1 MLKSESYGADFSFDR
16 ICLIPSICRHQSSIQ
31 DLLAFLQPFN
41 VLPYG
46 AIHKVA
52 PRIRGNVRFK
62 PILFPNQACCTL
74 EAVLSHTPNSAP
86 VRRFSFAGE
95 QQDSDTAIR
104 IVRPI
109 FIEPEMPRGSGS
121 AQFEIHRSSQGNKT
135 CGRLSACQKNEQK
148 PIKRSGKQTDWKIRN
163 LAVPR
168 RIAKRNRPAR
178 TSARLLWVVA
188 VLRRDHAF
196 VGRFSSSA
204 IHSNSSLTTGL
215 SGKAVAVSMAFAS
228 SGVSLVKCGALYFF
242 LRPDS
247 ESGVDVLG
255 SDGSFRM
262 ALWSVL
268 NNYSL
273 WTAREP
279 RL

>member
-1 MLKSESYGADFSFDR
+1 
-16 ICLIPSICRHQSSIQ
+16 
-31 DLLAFLQPFN
+31 LLAFLQPFN

-168 RIAKRNRPAR
+168 RIAKEKPTREDFSPA
-178 TSARLLWVVA
+178 AL
-188 VLRRDHAF
+188 
-196 VGRFSSSA
+196 GR
-204 IHSNSSLTTGL
+204 
-215 SGKAVAVSMAFAS
+215 SGS
-228 SGVSLVKCGALYFF
+228 
-242 LRPDS
+242 
-247 ESGVDVLG
+247 
-255 SDGSFRM
+255 
-262 ALWSVL
+262 
-268 NNYSL
+268 
-273 WTAREP
+273 
-279 RL
+279 

>member
-95 QQDSDTAIR
+95 QQDSDTQLELYAR
-104 IVRPI
+104 
-109 FIEPEMPRGSGS
+109 FSLSQKCPEARV
-121 AQFEIHRSSQGNKT
+121 A
-135 CGRLSACQKNEQK
+135 
-148 PIKRSGKQTDWKIRN
+148 RN
-163 LAVPR
+163 LKSTGV
-168 RIAKRNRPAR
+168 AKGTRP
-178 TSARLLWVVA
+178 
-188 VLRRDHAF
+188 
-196 VGRFSSSA
+196 VGD
-204 IHSNSSLTTGL
+204 
-215 SGKAVAVSMAFAS
+215 
-228 SGVSLVKCGALYFF
+228 Y
-242 LRPDS
+242 
-247 ESGVDVLG
+247 
-255 SDGSFRM
+255 
-262 ALWSVL
+262 
-268 NNYSL
+268 
-273 WTAREP
+273 
-279 RL
+279 

>member
-135 CGRLSACQKNEQK
+135 CGNLSACQKNEQK
-148 PIKRSGKQTDWKIRN
+148 PIKRSGRQTNWK
-163 LAVPR
+163 R
-168 RIAKRNRPAR
+168 RH
-178 TSARLLWVVA
+178 LA
-188 VLRRDHAF
+188 VLRRRKKKPTREDFSHAAL
-196 VGRFSSSA
+196 GRSVLLRRKTASR
-204 IHSNSSLTTGL
+204 
-215 SGKAVAVSMAFAS
+215 VPS
-228 SGVSLVKCGALYFF
+228 SGLGLNTALRTSLEFTTSGNCSVELKKMPDNSVEWGA
-242 LRPDS
+242 S
-247 ESGVDVLG
+247 I
-255 SDGSFRM
+255 
-262 ALWSVL
+262 A
-268 NNYSL
+268 
-273 WTAREP
+273 
-279 RL
+279 

>member
-148 PIKRSGKQTDWKIRN
+148 PIKRSGKQTNWKRRH
-163 LAVPR
+163 LAVLR
-168 RIAKRNRPAR
+168 RLAKRNRPAK
-178 TSARLLWVVA
+178 
-188 VLRRDHAF
+188 D
-196 VGRFSSSA
+196 FSRA
-204 IHSNSSLTTGL
+204 ALGP
-215 SGKAVAVSMAFAS
+215 SGS
-228 SGVSLVKCGALYFF
+228 
-242 LRPDS
+242 
-247 ESGVDVLG
+247 
-255 SDGSFRM
+255 
-262 ALWSVL
+262 
-268 NNYSL
+268 
-273 WTAREP
+273 
-279 RL
+279 

>member
-1 MLKSESYGADFSFDR
+1 MGRYRFLDIECSAVMLKSESYGADFSFDR

-109 FIEPEMPRGSGS
+109 FIEPEMPEARV
-121 AQFEIHRSSQGNKT
+121 A
-135 CGRLSACQKNEQK
+135 
-148 PIKRSGKQTDWKIRN
+148 RN
-163 LAVPR
+163 LKSTGV
-168 RIAKRNRPAR
+168 AKGTRP
-178 TSARLLWVVA
+178 
-188 VLRRDHAF
+188 
-196 VGRFSSSA
+196 VGDYPHVRKTNKS
-204 IHSNSSLTTGL
+204 
-215 SGKAVAVSMAFAS
+215 
-228 SGVSLVKCGALYFF
+228 
-242 LRPDS
+242 R
-247 ESGVDVLG
+247 
-255 SDGSFRM
+255 
-262 ALWSVL
+262 
-268 NNYSL
+268 
-273 WTAREP
+273 
-279 RL
+279 